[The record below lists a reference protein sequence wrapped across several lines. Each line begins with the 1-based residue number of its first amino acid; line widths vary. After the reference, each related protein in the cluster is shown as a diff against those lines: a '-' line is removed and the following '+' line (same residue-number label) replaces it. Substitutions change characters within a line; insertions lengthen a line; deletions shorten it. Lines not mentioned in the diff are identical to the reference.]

1 MGCSSTDRGSDRET
15 EYLDNHHWSDTS
27 LRMYINKWRK
37 KARSSNSLRKMHEPP
52 YPTLQKKEKIESTG
66 VRFRAGLEQSSHKFA
81 CRYDV
86 LNITGNGNEFFN
98 VLTKVI
104 GSFLLHLKGII
115 FF

>member
-37 KARSSNSLRKMHEPP
+37 KARSSNSLRKMQDPS
-52 YPTLQKKEKIESTG
+52 YPNLQKKEEIESTA
-66 VRFRAGLEQSSHKFA
+66 VRFSADLEKSSHKFA

-86 LNITGNGNEFFN
+86 LNISGNGNEFFHE
-98 VLTKVI
+98 LTEVI
-104 GSFLLHLKGII
+104 SSFLLVI
-115 FF
+115 F